1 MRAVVAA
8 MLVVVLALIGQSAIA
23 ETKSPLGVGPGAA
36 PAAERGLLAGRSAAQ
51 AQPVES
57 GWMSRTYTWLMAEQA
72 RINRELTGA
81 VRAIKTGD
89 PLHATLLLALLS
101 FTYGVLHAAGPGH
114 GKAVISSYVLANER
128 TMRRG
133 ILLSFLAA
141 LFQALSAILIVAVLT
156 ILLKATSLTLR
167 TTEAWIETA
176 SWGLV
181 ALIGVWLM
189 WRQFAA
195 LGGGSATAPATQAAH
210 DDHPQHHHHHHHQH
224 HAHHE
229 HACCGCTPESPAAAA
244 RETNPL
250 YRVHDVRTGGHARL
264 ADAHQ
269 HHGGHDHQ
277 HDGAEHDHAAC
288 CGHAHIPAPEAL
300 QGEWSWKRALAIA
313 LAVGIRPCTGAIL
326 VLVFA
331 LSQGLLWAGVF
342 ATFAM
347 ALGTA
352 ITISALAAFAVGSR
366 EMAMRLARGG
376 GGGKWA
382 SRVGTA
388 AGFLGAGLVLG
399 LGAIFFVGSLTNAQ
413 SPF

>member
-1 MRAVVAA
+1 MTKRALVAVLLAVVLTLTGQFA
-8 MLVVVLALIGQSAIA
+8 LAEQR
-23 ETKSPLGVGPGAA
+23 SPLGVGPGAA
-36 PAAERGLLAGRSAAQ
+36 PAAERGLLAGRGTTQPQ
-51 AQPVES
+51 ATES
-57 GWMSRTYTWLMAEQA
+57 GWTSRAYAWLMAEQA

-89 PLHATLLLALLS
+89 PLHATLLLAFLS

-141 LFQALSAILIVAVLT
+141 LFQAISAILIVAVLT

-195 LGGGSATAPATQAAH
+195 LGGGSAIAPASAHAGAGHAHAHAH
-210 DDHPQHHHHHHHQH
+210 DH
-224 HAHHE
+224 HHE
-229 HACCGCTPESPAAAA
+229 HACCGCTPEAGGTQHAHDHHHRHEHADGRDHASPAQIA
-244 RETNPL
+244 L
-250 YRVHDVRTGGHARL
+250 GHHHDHAHHHH
-264 ADAHQ
+264 ADA
-269 HHGGHDHQ
+269 GD
-277 HDGAEHDHAAC
+277 DHAAC

-366 EMAMRLARGG
+366 EMAMRMAAG